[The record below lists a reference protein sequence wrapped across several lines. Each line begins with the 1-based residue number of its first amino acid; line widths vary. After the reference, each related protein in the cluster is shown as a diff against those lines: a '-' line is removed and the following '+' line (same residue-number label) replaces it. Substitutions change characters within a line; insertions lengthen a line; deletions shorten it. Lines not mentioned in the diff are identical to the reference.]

1 MLASPVVLQEPA
13 DALHLRDSTALKYS
27 KTATTETDDHHGR
40 NLLVEATELVS
51 HSSTLHLQDASTTT
65 DDVSKVDENEAKIKN
80 VETLVE
86 ATPRIQKERTLV
98 THRI

>member
-13 DALHLRDSTALKYS
+13 DALHLRASTALKYS
-27 KTATTETDDHHGR
+27 KTATTETDNDHHGL

-86 ATPRIQKERTLV
+86 QLQGFRKKEL
-98 THRI
+98 